1 MERDSTNTRSVLVVD
16 VFNLL
21 ADASATR
28 RFNISVIR
36 RVSAMLCT
44 QTIPESTT
52 CLVPHSTVAV
62 IRKREFF
69 RAHSACYHCVASDRS
84 LLPLRRARVQAA
96 SNMHQVL
103 STHLPLQSAL
113 LHVFSKT
120 PKWLTNIPQVCF
132 HSSSNRT
139 SGARTYLQPPSD
151 TGCRVHRI
159 R

>member
-21 ADASATR
+21 ADASVTR

-44 QTIPESTT
+44 QTIRESTT

-103 STHLPLQSAL
+103 FDSLASATSATACFQQDAKMAHQHSTGL
-113 LHVFSKT
+113 FSLK
-120 PKWLTNIPQVCF
+120 L
-132 HSSSNRT
+132 
-139 SGARTYLQPPSD
+139 
-151 TGCRVHRI
+151 
-159 R
+159 